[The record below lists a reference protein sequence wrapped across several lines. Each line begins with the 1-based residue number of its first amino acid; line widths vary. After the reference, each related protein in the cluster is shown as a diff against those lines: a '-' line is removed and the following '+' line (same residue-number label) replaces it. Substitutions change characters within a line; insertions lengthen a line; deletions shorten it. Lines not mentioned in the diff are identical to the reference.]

1 MKSLLTA
8 LLVLLLAFHA
18 TASSL
23 RGSENTKHNNQ
34 ETGNDERNLQGLFS
48 RFSDAPS
55 DIPLFIDG
63 AIYVSPS
70 PTKSSTASPTLR
82 PTSFPTWTFKVPDS
96 QRIEEAKAPDVC
108 EFCPRGCYFGNRLVD
123 FGRGAQAT
131 CDKIMDIAPRLT
143 PFQCNVDRERIESTC
158 CCQSGP
164 NAESRVDPDIVIP
177 LPEEEETPEADE
189 IGACDFCVNEIF
201 LNDPVIEFNR
211 GDSVSCRGFKDLLE
225 MGTMPEAFCRMERAA
240 IEDACC
246 QRTADS
252 EPVEVVTRTSPESR
266 VKDVGINLAPPPAAV
281 TPRAEEKEEEDDEDD
296 DGSCSI
302 CEGKRFIIGPTINF
316 STGDSVSCAGLK
328 SLVGMGL
335 PPTFCKNERAAI
347 EAACCPSEEVIEP
360 VVFEPLPVTV
370 VEQTFVEESNPDET
384 FIEENAFDEISVED
398 SANADIINSV
408 PASPIVNED
417 PCSFCVGQTFMK
429 QPIINFRSGNDSVSC
444 GGLKELLQRGLPPM
458 FCRAERVAIEETCCR
473 PLTTAESITS
483 PVVEP
488 NSVPGTQ
495 LLASPTAEPT
505 GEPTMKPTSEPTA
518 SPSTVPTAEPT
529 NEQTTAPTTE
539 PTVNPT
545 AKPTTEPTA
554 KPTLGEIIESETQP
568 VSDSISVSLT
578 GSSSTDNVVGETEAS
593 TETIRG
599 RGEIVQDE
607 VESKEVAR
615 EHNRQGFFED
625 PTSSIQGQNNAIRD
639 IAGPLISTKHNRRQG
654 FFETMIDQGQDEI
667 HLDQNSYPL
676 SSSKSQE
683 GFFADEINLEKSR
696 VEPQPDDEN
705 TGSTG
710 KRTGLFKDAH
720 QDSLT
725 WSTIDTRS
733 TIYDTDQRDYLVFAG
748 GLYRG
753 RQVTT
758 SF

>member
-18 TASSL
+18 KASSL
-23 RGSENTKHNNQ
+23 RGSGNTKDNNQ
-34 ETGNDERNLQGLFS
+34 ESRDEERNLQGLFS

-55 DIPLFIDG
+55 DLPLFIDG
-63 AIYVSPS
+63 AIFVSPS
-70 PTKSSTASPTLR
+70 PTKSTTTSPTLR
-82 PTSFPTWTFKVPDS
+82 PTAFPTWTFKVPNS
-96 QRIEEAKAPDVC
+96 QLIEEAKAPEVC
-108 EFCPRGCYFGNRLVD
+108 EFCPQGCYFGNRVVD
-123 FGRGAQAT
+123 FGRGAQVT
-131 CDKIMDIAPRLT
+131 CAKIMDIAPRLT
-143 PFQCNVDRERIESTC
+143 PFQCDVDRERIESTC

-164 NAESRVDPDIVIP
+164 NTESRVDPDVVIP
-177 LPEEEETPEADE
+177 LPAEEETPEADE
-189 IGACDFCVNEIF
+189 IGACDFCVNESF

-246 QRTADS
+246 QRTAES
-252 EPVEVVTRTSPESR
+252 EPVAVVTRTPPETR
-266 VKDVGINLAPPPAAV
+266 VEDVSSDLATPPAAV
-281 TPRAEEKEEEDDEDD
+281 TPRVEDDEEDD

-335 PPTFCKNERAAI
+335 PPTFCKNERNSI

-360 VVFEPLPVTV
+360 VVFEPLPIVD
-370 VEQTFVEESNPDET
+370 QTFVEESNPDET
-384 FIEENAFDEISVED
+384 LIEENAFDEISVEE
-398 SANADIINSV
+398 SGNTDIINSV
-408 PASPIVNED
+408 PASPIVTED
-417 PCSFCVGQTFMK
+417 PCSFCVGQTFMN

-444 GGLKELLQRGLPPM
+444 GGLNELLQRGLPPT
-458 FCRAERVAIEETCCR
+458 FCRAERAAIEETCCR
-473 PLTTAESITS
+473 PLSATESIS
-483 PVVEP
+483 RPVVEP
-488 NSVPGTQ
+488 NSVSDTQ

-505 GEPTMKPTSEPTA
+505 AEPTVKPTSEPTA
-518 SPSTVPTAEPT
+518 TPSTVPTTEPT
-529 NEQTTAPTTE
+529 KEQTAAPTTE
-539 PTVNPT
+539 PT
-545 AKPTTEPTA
+545 TEPST
-554 KPTLGEIIESETQP
+554 KPTLEDIIESETEP
-568 VSDSISVSLT
+568 VSDSIAVSLT
-578 GSSSTDNVVGETEAS
+578 GSSSTDSVLGETEAS
-593 TETIRG
+593 AEKIRG
-599 RGEIVQDE
+599 RGEIAQDE
-607 VESKEVAR
+607 VEPKEVVR
-615 EHNRQGFFED
+615 EHSRQGFFED
-625 PTSSIQGQNNAIRD
+625 PTSNIQGQNNAIRD

-654 FFETMIDQGQDEI
+654 FFEAMIDKGQDEI
-667 HLDQNSYPL
+667 NLDQNSYPL

-696 VEPQPDDEN
+696 VEPKPDDEN

-720 QDSLT
+720 PDSLT
-725 WSTIDTRS
+725 WTTVDTRS
-733 TIYDTDQRDYLVFAG
+733 TIHDTDQRDYLVFAG